1 MVSLVDTDHALVCHR
16 ASTAIG
22 AAESGLLA
30 TVGVKE
36 VLVHPAPRI
45 AVLSTGGTLPPI
57 HIIRL

>member
-1 MVSLVDTDHALVCHR
+1 M
-16 ASTAIG
+16 IG

-45 AVLSTGGTLPPI
+45 AVLSTGGTTPHFPLTYGRT
-57 HIIRL
+57 HTHTHTARARD